1 MNGLRKEEEIDSW
14 METTLKKQGR
24 QAERGRKTTWKE
36 WEQRVFFFKMNRT
49 WLFLY
54 LRKDVAEIDRK
65 LGEEGRI
72 ADVTRSYAGQG
83 LDLAQR

>member
-1 MNGLRKEEEIDSW
+1 
-14 METTLKKQGR
+14 
-24 QAERGRKTTWKE
+24 
-36 WEQRVFFFKMNRT
+36 MNRT